1 MDRLMIHVNLKI
13 VAPPDRVTAIL
24 NALRL
29 QTGPTQVQPGCI
41 RCDLSQDARDP
52 NIIFYRE
59 EWSCWTDLEKHIRSD
74 RFSRILD
81 LMEISDRPP
90 DLTFQDV
97 SEIRGM
103 EYVRKLRKCNE

>member
-1 MDRLMIHVNLKI
+1 MIYANLKI
-13 VAPPDRVTAIL
+13 VAPPNRSIAIL

-29 QTGPTQVQPGCI
+29 QIGPTQVQPGCI
-41 RCDLSQDARDP
+41 RCELCQDALDP

-59 EWSCWTDLEKHIRSD
+59 EWNCWSDLEKHIRSD

-81 LMEISDRPP
+81 LMETSERPP

-97 SEIRGM
+97 TEIRGM